1 MRSQIKLLAL
11 VLVSFSIAFIHS
23 LTAFSQSGNL
33 TIKGNIKL
41 AKEYDRDVDECFFHY
56 KDVLSDKAIIIPIRR
71 DSSGNF
77 SVSMQLDTY
86 QQIYFSKVITVK
98 GELWNNT
105 GMIYFSFFG
114 KPGQVMTL
122 NYTQKPFLL
131 NFKGDFSLENNQY
144 QAFVTAQ
151 QSAVKNLYGG
161 IENSKFTPAQVK
173 ERALTNFKDR
183 LTFNRQYFKEH
194 PAPKFVQEQ
203 AYFNALYDTQGA
215 AIQLNF
221 LSKNEVTEDMVSEFY
236 KSMNSTG
243 KIYKDGPNL
252 NLKNVFDPNPSLKNA
267 GAIGNRD
274 YKDFISD
281 YFQVL
286 RRNMPVAAEQT
297 VLFKDLAT
305 YLIKK
310 YPDLK
315 SEDRLIVTNYLN
327 ETAKHSDEETKAMTA
342 LSNRYSPEFL
352 QVRENQAEI
361 AYYLALKDPALRDIG
376 ATIALY
382 KQLDF
387 NHIDYLEPAIE
398 DYKKG
403 VQNTYLKNRF
413 LADYKTA
420 MDKLHNSKVPELAVL
435 QPANDLGGPEL
446 LTKLLEKYKGK
457 VVYLDVWATWCG
469 PCIAGMEASQKLRE
483 KLKGKNVVF
492 VYLCMDSPNETSWK
506 NIIAAKHMEGE
517 NYFLDKT
524 QSSILGKTL
533 NISAVP
539 LYVVVDQQGKIVDP
553 KAPAPLEP
561 ATLNLINDLL
571 GK

>member
-1 MRSQIKLLAL
+1 MRSQIKSLAL
-11 VLVSFSIAFIHS
+11 VVVLFSISLLHS
-23 LTAFSQSGNL
+23 LTAFAQPGNL

-41 AKEYDRDVDECFFHY
+41 LKEYDRDVDECFFHY
-56 KDVLSDKAIIIPIRR
+56 KDVLSDKAVIIPIRR
-71 DSSGNF
+71 DSSGNY
-77 SVSMQLDTY
+77 SVSIQLDTY
-86 QQIYFSKVITVK
+86 QQIYFSKVITVN

-105 GMIYFSFFG
+105 GGVYFSFFG

-122 NYTQKPFLL
+122 NFTQKPFLL
-131 NFKGDFSLENNQY
+131 NFKGDFSIENNQY

-161 IENSKFTPAQVK
+161 IEDSKFMPAQVK

-183 LTFNRQYFKEH
+183 LSFNKRYFKEH

-236 KSMNSTG
+236 KSMNATG
-243 KIYKDGPNL
+243 KSYKDGPNL

-281 YFQVL
+281 YFQVV
-286 RRNMPVAAEQT
+286 RRNMPVASEQT
-297 VLFKDLAT
+297 VLFKDLAA

-310 YPDLK
+310 YPNLK
-315 SEDRLIVTNYLN
+315 SDERLVLTSYLN
-327 ETAKHSDEETKAMTA
+327 EMSKHSEEETKAMTA

-352 QVRENQAEI
+352 QVRENRTEI
-361 AYYLALKDPALRDIG
+361 AYYLGLKDPALRDIG

-387 NHIDYLEPAIE
+387 NHIDHLGPAIE

-403 VQNTYLKNRF
+403 VQNTYLKNKF

-420 MDKLHNSKVPELAVL
+420 MDKLHQSKMPELAVL
-435 QPANDLGGPEL
+435 QSANDLKGPEL
-446 LTKLLEKYKGK
+446 LNKLLEKYRGK
-457 VVYLDVWATWCG
+457 VVYVDAWATWCG
-469 PCIAGMEASQKLRE
+469 PCIAGMDASQKLRE
-483 KLKGKNVVF
+483 KLKGKDVVF
-492 VYLCMDSPNETSWK
+492 VYLCIDSPNETGWK
-506 NIIAAKHMEGE
+506 NIIAAKNMEGE
-517 NYFLDKT
+517 NYFLDKS
-524 QSSILGKTL
+524 QSAILGKTL
-533 NISAVP
+533 NISAIP
-539 LYVVVDQQGKIVDP
+539 QYALVDQQGKIVNP
-553 KAPAPLEP
+553 KAPGPGELQ
-561 ATLNLINDLL
+561 TLQLINELL